1 MILLLDVGG
10 TKTRLAISEDGE
22 TFSSPLIV
30 PTVID
35 GEEGIADL
43 IRRAREL
50 AGEKKF
56 SAVMGGFA
64 GTFDRGRTRLLHA
77 GNIRSWVNIPLKQR
91 MESALG
97 CPVRLENDADLAALG
112 EAAYG
117 AGKGS
122 DIVAYITV
130 STGVGGAR
138 VVKGVLD
145 PGVFGFEPGYQIVDA
160 SGSCQECKKNHL
172 QAHISG
178 RAIADHYGKP
188 AEEIN
193 DPAIWSDIAKT
204 LAYGLCNSIVHWSP
218 DVVVLGGSVMQSIPM
233 EQVETHLKEILTV
246 YPELPKLVRASLGDS
261 AGLWGALALSKQ
273 IKNLT

>member
-43 IRRAREL
+43 MRRAREL
-50 AGEKKF
+50 AGEKKL
-56 SAVMGGFA
+56 SAVAGGFA
-64 GTFDRGRTRLLHA
+64 GTFDRGRTQLLHA
-77 GNIRSWVNIPLKQR
+77 GNIIGWVNIPLAQR
-91 MESALG
+91 LESALG

-112 EAAYG
+112 EATYG
-117 AGKGS
+117 AGKGA

-160 SGSCQECKKNHL
+160 SGSCQKCKKNHL

-218 DVVVLGGSVMQSIPM
+218 DVVVLGGSVMQRISI
-233 EQVETHLKEILTV
+233 EDTETHLKEILTV
-246 YPELPKLVRASLGDS
+246 YSELPKLTRASLGDT
-261 AGLWGALALSKQ
+261 AGLWGALALSRQ
-273 IKNLT
+273 INN